1 MSTATFVKDRFAI
14 IITAAGTLIATFA
27 WQSAIDSL
35 FKGPCGTEDAGAL
48 CHLRKLGPFF
58 FAIILT
64 LLSIFLTFMM
74 ARVSEKIALQKAEA
88 QQRREQDFL
97 HQQRLIFT

>member
-1 MSTATFVKDRFAI
+1 
-14 IITAAGTLIATFA
+14 
-27 WQSAIDSL
+27 
-35 FKGPCGTEDAGAL
+35 
-48 CHLRKLGPFF
+48 LRKLGPFF